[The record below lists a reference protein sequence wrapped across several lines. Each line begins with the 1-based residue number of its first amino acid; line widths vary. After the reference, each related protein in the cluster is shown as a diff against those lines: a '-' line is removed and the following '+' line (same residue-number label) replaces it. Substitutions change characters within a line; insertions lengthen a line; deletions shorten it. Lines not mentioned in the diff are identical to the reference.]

1 MRDEHAQVDL
11 MNQFSLSKVLAGRLF
26 TASLQGAGRATVLQ
40 QRAEVN
46 FRFLF
51 LYREESSHSESMNR
65 CLCEGQRVTHVA

>member
-51 LYREESSHSESMNR
+51 LYREESSHSELVTCIADEDKS
-65 CLCEGQRVTHVA
+65 VTHVA